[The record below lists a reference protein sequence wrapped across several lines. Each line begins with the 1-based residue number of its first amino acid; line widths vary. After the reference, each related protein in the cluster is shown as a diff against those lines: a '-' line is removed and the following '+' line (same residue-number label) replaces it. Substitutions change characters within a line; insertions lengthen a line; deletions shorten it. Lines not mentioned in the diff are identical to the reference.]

1 MGKDDVLLSIRTG
14 MRTLN
19 LQELGASVAY
29 HVLTNL
35 VVPRP
40 IAFVSTIGANG
51 VANLAPFSYFNIGGM
66 NPPSLVFCPVLDS
79 EGKPKDSLKNIEESG
94 EFVVNLVTRSMAEG
108 MNAASYT
115 FPPEASEWEPSGFHP
130 LPSQLVKPM
139 RVAESPVQ
147 FECRL
152 YQIVRHGNGPSS
164 ACYVIGEV
172 LLAHLADELIAGD
185 VILPLSSISRLGG
198 PFYLDLDGGER
209 FSLPRP
215 TGD

>member
-1 MGKDDVLLSIRTG
+1 

-19 LQELGASVAY
+19 LSELGSTIAY

-40 IAFVSTIGANG
+40 IAFVSTLSADG

-66 NPPSLVFCPVLDS
+66 NPPSLVFCPVLDG
-79 EGKPKDSLKNIEESG
+79 EGNPKDSLKNIKETG
-94 EFVVNLVTRSMAEG
+94 EFVVNLVNREMAEG

-115 FPPEASEWEPSGFHP
+115 FPPDASEWEPSGFHP
-130 LPSQLVKPM
+130 LASQSVKPK

-147 FECRL
+147 LECRL
-152 YQIVRHGNGPSS
+152 FQVVKHGDGPSS

-172 LLAHLADELIAGD
+172 VLAHLADELMDGD
-185 VILPLSSISRLGG
+185 VILPLSPISRLGG
-198 PFYLDLDGGER
+198 PDYLDLATGER